1 MEYVFLTPSW
11 FFLYSILLEV
21 FFAVITLIISI
32 YGFKV
37 YSLTEQKQLKTFS
50 IAFLF
55 ISFSY
60 LIQSVLNLIIL
71 SNFDDEVILLIN
83 LNSVYLLNLF
93 GLYAH
98 ALFFITGL
106 FLLTYITLK
115 VENKRIMALFLS
127 VLLLSVLFS
136 VNKVFLFYV
145 LSSVLLIF
153 TVWHYFSHYI
163 QKKNINTLLV
173 LLAMIFLL
181 FGTLHLMYAV
191 KNEIYYVIG
200 HILEFI
206 AYMLLLVNLLIIVNY
221 GKKKR

>member
-1 MEYVFLTPSW
+1 MEYVFLSPSW
-11 FFLYSILLEV
+11 FFVYSVLLEA
-21 FFAVITLIISI
+21 FFAVITMIISI
-32 YGFKV
+32 YGFRV
-37 YSLTEQKQLKTFS
+37 YKLTEQKQLKTFG

-60 LIQSVLNLIIL
+60 IIQSVLNLVIL
-71 SNFDDEVILLIN
+71 SKLDDDVALFIK

-106 FLLTYITLK
+106 FLLTYITLNINSNR
-115 VENKRIMALFLS
+115 VMLLFLS
-127 VLLLSVLFS
+127 VLLMAVLLST
-136 VNKVFLFYV
+136 NKIFLFYV

-153 TVWHYFSHYI
+153 TVWYYFSNYL
-163 QKKNINTLLV
+163 KKKSVNTLLV

-181 FGTLHLMYAV
+181 FGTLHLMYSV
-191 KNEIYYVIG
+191 ENEVYYVIG

-206 AYMLLLVNLLIIVNY
+206 AYALLLTNLVIILKH
-221 GKKKR
+221 GKKKG